1 MSRTV
6 DERIVEMQFNN
17 KNFEKNVSTSMNTL
31 DKLKQS
37 LHLEDA
43 VKSFDKVE
51 QASKKLDFSGLSN
64 AVETVKGRFSAME
77 IVAMTALMNITNSA
91 INAGKRLVSSL
102 TVAPISQGFAEY
114 GLKMGSIQTIMAS
127 TGETLETVNG
137 YLDELNHYAD
147 KTIYSFSDMTQ
158 NIGTFTN
165 AGVKLDKA
173 VSAIQG
179 ISNVAAISGANANQ
193 AAHAMY
199 NFAQAL
205 SSGSV
210 KLIDWKSIGVAK
222 MDTVE
227 FKQQL
232 LDTALAMGT
241 VVKEGDKYKTTTTN
255 LQGKVSDLFNTTDNF
270 NDSLNHQ
277 WMTTDVLVQTLS
289 NYSTDI
295 RDMSAEERK
304 AYQEKLKGIGYTEEQ
319 IKKIEELGKKAT
331 DSAQDVKTWGQLV
344 DTLQE
349 SVGSGWAST
358 FELIFGDFE
367 ESKKLW
373 SSIYKV
379 VGGFI
384 DRTSEARNEAL
395 KLWKTWGGRDDLL
408 QGFKNLYKAFMTVIR
423 PIKAALHAIFPPL
436 VATKEIVNGIAKDV
450 KYSKLA
456 FTLKNISTGFANFT
470 SKLKLSWK
478 TMVKVR
484 DTFKGV
490 FAILDIGKQALSA
503 IIGGIKSLFQTNLSS
518 PIANLAKKILDLT
531 SKAGLWLVKLDET
544 IKKNRTFINA
554 VQKAVDIINS
564 GVKKISEIFSYVSR
578 NVGPIFTNIIEKIKA
593 VIKAFKDFAS
603 EHFKAPDFSEMEG
616 VLGRLAKRFQP
627 LLKIFSVIKAIFV
640 KIGMLFMALFKGV
653 APTLKKIG
661 AVILDTISKI
671 LDGIFNIL
679 NGEGYD
685 ALIKLLSAG
694 SLLSMFNGFNDF
706 IKWMSNLG
714 HNIASFG
721 GIATGIKETF
731 QTIHD
736 AISDFQNSLKVDMLK
751 KIATSILILS
761 VSLLVLSTID
771 ANKLIDAIGAISV
784 LFAEL
789 TAAMIAF
796 DRAFNRVKK
805 TSNTEGNNKFDPIGM
820 ITGMFSKGDSPLKE
834 ASSAMIKMSAAILI
848 LSVALKQISDIDSD
862 RLKTALV
869 GITVLI
875 AEMTA
880 SSILLSRFGGKIKT
894 GLLSMIGFAIAIRKL
909 IKPLKEIATLSW
921 DELIRGVTGLG
932 IVMTELVGFLVI
944 LGAADKEFGKFK
956 MTQGI
961 GILILASALKVFSK
975 VVISLGSIDT
985 ENLTKGVVALGV
997 ILGEL
1002 AAFSAVISKSKRL
1015 MSAGISFLIIST
1027 SMMIFAKV
1035 IKKIGSLSTDS
1046 LIKGLVGVAGALI
1059 SVAIATRLMPKNL
1072 VAIGTG
1078 LILVSASLTIMA
1090 GVLTKLGGLTIDQ
1103 VAIGLI
1109 ALGGALLILAFA
1121 LNKMKNTASAA
1132 ASMLLFAGALLIMIP
1147 MLKLLGTMPIENAAK
1162 ALLILAGVFVVL
1174 GVAALA
1180 LKKLTQPIM
1189 MLSGAVSLLGV
1200 GLSQM
1205 VSALMKLSFTDIIN
1219 DFGGKIKDAGNAIK
1233 NAIISRKNGT
1243 VAKVIIQF
1251 VKDLIRGIIDVITE
1265 SIEGIF
1271 KIVQKVI
1278 TGITELVGKNAPQIV
1293 QAVMTLLNEVLSSL
1307 VTYAPTIVNLLVDL
1321 IIGILNALIS
1331 RLPEIITV
1339 VANFIGALVK
1349 SIADVIKEIDPDT
1362 LYNALVG
1369 IGAIAA
1375 IIVSFNLIKSM
1386 IPGAMVGILGAAAVV
1401 AEIGALVAA
1410 FGAIAQIPGV
1420 EWLIKEG
1427 GNLLEAIGTA
1437 IGQFVGGIVGG
1448 VMKGISS
1455 QLPAIGSDLSAFM
1468 ENAKGF
1474 IEGAKNLNPDM
1485 LAGINAFA
1493 GAILA
1498 LTAANVLDSLTSWL
1512 TGGHS
1517 LVEFGKELSEFGPHF
1532 KKYADSVKGVGT
1544 EDVATSAAAAAA
1556 LGEMYHKLPS
1566 NGGLAEKI
1574 FGTKSL
1580 KDFAIELQE
1589 FGPAMKKY
1597 AESVKGLDTEAVT
1610 ASASAAQM
1618 LADMADK
1625 IPNTGGWLAQIV
1637 GDNTLSSFGAELE
1650 AFGPKIKQY
1659 GDDVSDLKPEAVEAS
1674 ARAATMLVDMADKI
1688 PNTGGLVSFFTGDN
1702 DLQKFGEQLL
1712 IFGPAMKA
1720 YGDSV
1725 ADIDPDVV
1733 TASTSAAKSLV
1744 ELSNFLPKTGG
1755 LISWMVG
1762 QSDLGA
1768 FGQML
1773 QEFGGCFKQYSD
1785 SVKGIN
1791 ADQLAKTTE
1800 SLTKLMVIAAK
1811 ITELNLGSLPAFG
1824 EHLNALGERLVSF
1837 APNMKAYIESVGS
1850 IKPSDIS
1857 GAANVANALEYIG
1870 DKFPDA
1876 NLLEAKIKGMNYS
1889 LSELGAELCAF
1900 APYMRVYSQIIKN
1913 IDDSVA
1919 TKTISIADALMALS
1933 NGIPNT
1939 GGIFDFFTGTKD
1951 YTGFGESL
1959 KSFGESFQKYYES
1972 VQDIDADKLSGITS
1986 QITVILD
1993 TLQPLQDIDLEKIP
2007 AFADHLKKV
2016 GESLVE
2022 FGPKLAEYADDI
2034 SDVSMKKVKAS
2045 ANIVTILTN
2054 LANGLPTT
2062 GGLASKIFGET
2073 KSLSDFGAELEAFGP
2088 HFKNYADSVSG
2099 IEKMDTV
2106 EAATDIARTMGELA
2120 DTLPNIG
2127 GVTSWFEGEKDFSK
2141 FGESLKSFGESFK
2154 SYYES
2159 VQYIAT
2165 TKLHTVTVELLNL
2178 LDVAKGAVEINTN
2191 GLYGFASNIKSF
2203 GEAGINLFIEAFE
2216 KSTDKVANAVNGM
2229 VSTANSNLESIQKPA
2244 LVNIGK
2250 DFIRYLQ
2257 DGIKQQIKYLRADI
2271 IELCNT
2277 VINQLKS
2284 GLAVASI
2291 SKIGSDHITAPLGS
2305 GILSTKESVLSAA
2318 RSLCSELI
2326 RVMQAIIIPAP
2337 TVMQTWPT
2345 YIIGSNAANGFVVG
2359 LRSKLSEVRA
2369 ASEEMASLVPKTT
2382 STVLDEN
2389 SPSKIMEHHGVNTVL
2404 GFVNGIVRKSGLVT
2418 SATDSM
2424 VDSSITAMQQ
2434 AIARISDILY
2444 GDLNTEPVIR
2454 PVLDDSELQNGIKSA
2469 NRLMTSGINLA
2480 VPYRKANAAIS
2491 VDHDEE
2497 IQNGN
2502 PQPTQNNYNFTQNNY
2517 SPKALSPKEIYRQT
2531 RNQFTAMKGMM
2542 AYG

>member
-6 DERIVEMQFNN
+6 DKRVVEMQFNN

-43 VKSFDKVE
+43 AKSFDKVE

-158 NIGTFTN
+158 NIGKFTN

-179 ISNVAAISGANANQ
+179 VSNVAAISGANANE
-193 AAHAMY
+193 ASRAMY

-205 SSGSV
+205 SAGSV
-210 KLIDWKSIGVAK
+210 KLIDWKSIENAN
-222 MDTVE
+222 MATVE

-232 LDTALAMGT
+232 LNTALAMGT
-241 VVKEGDKYKTTTTN
+241 VVKEGDKYKTTTTD
-255 LQGKVSDLFNTTDNF
+255 LQGKVSDLFDSTTNF
-270 NDSLNHQ
+270 NDSLAHQ

-295 RDMSAEERK
+295 REMSTEERK

-319 IKKIEELGKKAT
+319 IKKIEELGKKAF
-331 DSAQDVKTWGQLV
+331 DSAQDIKTWGQLV

-367 ESKKLW
+367 EAKKLW
-373 SSIYKV
+373 SSVYKV

-395 KLWKTWGGRDDLL
+395 KLWKTWGGRDDLF
-408 QGFKNLYKAFMTVIR
+408 QGFKNLYKAFTTVIR

-436 VATKEIVNGIAKDV
+436 VKTKEIVNGIAKDV
-450 KYSKLA
+450 QYSKLA

-470 SKLKLSWK
+470 SKLKLSWEN
-478 TMVKVR
+478 MVKLR

-531 SKAGLWLVKLDET
+531 SNAGLWLVKLDET

-554 VQKAVDIINS
+554 VQKVVDIINS
-564 GVKKISEIFSYVSR
+564 GIKKISEIFSYVSR

-616 VLGRLAKRFQP
+616 VLGRLAKRFEP

-640 KIGMLFMALFKGV
+640 KIGQLLGAVFSNVLPVLKKVGGILLNTLSQVLNGILDALNGKGFDTLLDFLNGGMMVSFLYGIEKLVKWFQDLTGLVNGTFSSLKSGGGLIDTIKGV
-653 APTLKKIG
+653 LGTAK
-661 AVILDTISKI
+661 D
-671 LDGIFNIL
+671 
-679 NGEGYD
+679 
-685 ALIKLLSAG
+685 
-694 SLLSMFNGFNDF
+694 SL
-706 IKWMSNLG
+706 
-714 HNIASFG
+714 
-721 GIATGIKETF
+721 TQF
-731 QTIHD
+731 QE
-736 AISDFQNSLKVDMLK
+736 SLKVDMIK
-751 KIATSILILS
+751 KIAVAIAILAASLFVLSIIDSDKLGAALGAVSVLFGELTSAMLIFNKIFKGNKNSNALKATSTVMIKLS
-761 VSLLVLSTID
+761 AAVLVLS
-771 ANKLIDAIGAISV
+771 
-784 LFAEL
+784 F
-789 TAAMIAF
+789 
-796 DRAFNRVKK
+796 
-805 TSNTEGNNKFDPIGM
+805 
-820 ITGMFSKGDSPLKE
+820 
-834 ASSAMIKMSAAILI
+834 
-848 LSVALKQISDIDSD
+848 ALKNVAKVDPE
-862 RLKTALV
+862 RLQGALF

-875 AEMTA
+875 AEMA
-880 SSILLSRFGGKIKT
+880 AVAIVLSKYGGKIKT
-894 GLLSMIGFAIAIRKL
+894 SGITMILFAKAIQMLGKAVGTLGALDTEVLTKGLI
-909 IKPLKEIATLSW
+909 
-921 DELIRGVTGLG
+921 GLG
-932 IVMTELVGFLVI
+932 ALLLEMVAFLVI
-944 LGAADKEFGKFK
+944 LGAADKKFGKFK
-956 MTQGI
+956 MTQGA
-961 GILILASALKVFSK
+961 GILLLATAIKILSK
-975 VVISLGSIDT
+975 AVATLGSMDT
-985 ENLTKGVVALGV
+985 EALIKGVAAIGV
-997 ILGEL
+997 ILAEL
-1002 AAFSAVISKSKRL
+1002 AGFSLLTSK
-1015 MSAGISFLIIST
+1015 
-1027 SMMIFAKV
+1027 AKHL
-1035 IKKIGSLSTDS
+1035 LSTGMSMILIGTAMLIFSKAIKSIGNLS
-1046 LIKGLVGVAGALI
+1046 LETIGKGLLGIAGALL
-1059 SVAIATRLMPKNL
+1059 SVAITTRLMPKNML
-1072 VAIGTG
+1072 AIGTG
-1078 LILVSASLTIMA
+1078 LLIVSAALKIMS
-1090 GVLTKLGGLTIDQ
+1090 GVLTKVGGMSWEEIGKGLVVLAGSLIILSVSLNTMKGTLGAAAALFV
-1103 VAIGLI
+1103 VAT
-1109 ALGGALLILAFA
+1109 ALLVLVP
-1121 LNKMKNTASAA
+1121 T
-1132 ASMLLFAGALLIMIP
+1132 
-1147 MLKLLGTMPIENAAK
+1147 LKLLGSMPIENIGK
-1162 ALLILAGVFVVL
+1162 ALLMLAGTFAIL
-1174 GVAALA
+1174 GVATRFLKGLIKPMLAVSAAVLLLGAGLFLLASAL
-1180 LKKLTQPIM
+1180 T
-1189 MLSGAVSLLGV
+1189 MLS
-1200 GLSQM
+1200 
-1205 VSALMKLSFTDIIN
+1205 IN
-1219 DFGGKIKDAGNAIK
+1219 EFVNSVKEMSWSIKDMLNAQK
-1233 NAIISRKNGT
+1233 L
-1243 VAKVIIQF
+1243 VVITKAFLTFIETLL
-1251 VKDLIRGIIDVITE
+1251 VGIIDIIARNIEAIAEAASKIITA
-1265 SIEGIF
+1265 IC
-1271 KIVQKVI
+1271 Q
-1278 TGITELVGKNAPQIV
+1278 
-1293 QAVMTLLNEVLSSL
+1293 TLLSCAPMIVRTALTLIAELLASL
-1307 VTYAPTIVNLLVDL
+1307 RDELPTIVETLVDL
-1321 IIGILNALIS
+1321 IIGVMNALAAKMPELIQAAVNLIS
-1331 RLPEIITV
+1331 AFFGGIIAALKDVDQEVLLETLAGIGL
-1339 VANFIGALVK
+1339 VAAM
-1349 SIADVIKEIDPDT
+1349 IAAFSTIAGMVPM
-1362 LYNALVG
+1362 ALVG
-1369 IGAIAA
+1369 VA
-1375 IIVSFNLIKSM
+1375 
-1386 IPGAMVGILGAAAVV
+1386 GAAAVV

-1420 EWLIKEG
+1420 EWLISEG

-1455 QLPAIGSDLSAFM
+1455 QLPAIGSDLSAFI

-1493 GAILA
+1493 GAILV

-1517 LVEFGKELSEFGPHF
+1517 LVEFGKELSEFGPEF

-1659 GDDVSDLKPEAVEAS
+1659 GDDVSGLKPKAVKAS

-1702 DLQKFGEQLL
+1702 DLQKFGEQLV
-1712 IFGPAMKA
+1712 IFGPAIKA

-1919 TKTISIADALMALS
+1919 TKTIAIADALIALS

-2120 DTLPNIG
+2120 NTLPNIG

-2141 FGESLKSFGESFK
+2141 FGESLKSFGECFK

-2203 GEAGINLFIEAFE
+2203 GEAGINLFIEAFD
-2216 KSTDKVANAVNGM
+2216 KSTDKVANAVNSM

-2257 DGIKQQIKYLRADI
+2257 DGIKRETKYIRADI

-2305 GILSTKESVLSAA
+2305 GILSTKESVLSAV

-2337 TVMQTWPT
+2337 TAMQTWPT

-2404 GFVNGIVRKSGLVT
+2404 GFVNGIVRKSGLVA

-2491 VDHDEE
+2491 VGHDEE